1 MTPDTE
7 DPQALM
13 AALARGDRAA
23 LGRIVALYGPGVQ
36 RYAAQ
41 ILRNP
46 AEAEDIAQEVFL
58 RLWRHAGRYDPALG
72 PPAAWI
78 WRIARNLCLDR
89 SRRQGWRRF
98 LGLEAAPEPADETP
112 GAEAALDARQRLER
126 LSAAMAELPER
137 QRAALTMRA
146 AGGLS
151 TAEIAAA
158 MGIGAGATEQLLVR
172 ARAGLRARL
181 GPDFAR
187 GGEDDPQG

>member
-1 MTPDTE
+1 MEPVTE
-7 DPQALM
+7 DPEALM
-13 AALARGDRAA
+13 AALTRGERAA
-23 LGRIVALYGPGVQ
+23 LGRLIALYGPGVQ
-36 RYAAQ
+36 RYAGQ
-41 ILRNP
+41 ILRHR
-46 AEAEDIAQEVFL
+46 AEAEDVAQEVFL
-58 RLWRHAGRYDPALG
+58 RVWRQAGSYDPARG
-72 PPAAWI
+72 SPAAWI

-89 SRRQGWRRF
+89 MRRHGWRRF

-112 GAEAALDARQRLER
+112 GAEAALDAHQRLAR

-146 AGGLS
+146 ASGLS

-187 GGEDDPQG
+187 GGEDDPKE